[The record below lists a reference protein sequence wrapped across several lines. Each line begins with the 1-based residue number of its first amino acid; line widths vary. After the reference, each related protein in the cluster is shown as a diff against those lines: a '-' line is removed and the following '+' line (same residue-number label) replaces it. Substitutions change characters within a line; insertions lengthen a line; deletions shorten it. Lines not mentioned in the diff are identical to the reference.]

1 MATKQGSYE
10 SGKLGDKILYVVDGR
25 QCERSMPAS
34 VANPRTEAQQ
44 AHRSAFVEIV
54 RLSSHMTEA
63 HTIGLH
69 RHAQRQHLRTY
80 MDFRKL
86 NKNCFTPDGDIDY
99 PRIVLSYGSVAKV
112 RFTSV
117 SLDDGHTLH
126 LTFDANLNAG
136 NATPTDD
143 LYLFVYCPVLCTG
156 ILFDPVPRGAESL
169 TVQLPAE
176 WPVSD
181 LHLYAFLRSRR
192 GYTSDTIYIP
202 LPPLPEK

>member
-10 SGKLGDKILYVVDGR
+10 SGKLGYKILYVVDGR
-25 QCERSMPAS
+25 QCERSMPVQ

-63 HTIGLH
+63 HAIGLH

-86 NKNCFTPDGDIDY
+86 NKNCFTANGDIDY
-99 PRIVLSYGSVAKV
+99 PRIVLSYGSAARVC
-112 RFTSV
+112 FTSV
-117 SLDDGHTLH
+117 RFDDDNTLH
-126 LTFDANLNAG
+126 LTFDPCLHFG
-136 NATPTDD
+136 NAAPTDN
-143 LYLFVYCPVLCTG
+143 LYLFAYSPAHRIG
-156 ILFDPVPRGAESL
+156 ILFDPVPRSAESL
-169 TVQLPAE
+169 IVQLPAE
-176 WPVSD
+176 WHAD
-181 LHLYAFLRSRR
+181 NLHFYAFLRSRR

-202 LPPLPEK
+202 IIS